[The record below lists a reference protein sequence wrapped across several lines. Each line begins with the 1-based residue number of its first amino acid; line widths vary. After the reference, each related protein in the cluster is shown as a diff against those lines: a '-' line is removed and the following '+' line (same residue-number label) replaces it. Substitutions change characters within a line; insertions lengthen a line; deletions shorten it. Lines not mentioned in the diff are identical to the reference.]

1 MMAVSKRHPNQSDAS
16 VKRNQ
21 SKTRFTKKNDAKAGK
36 EVEGGKFWTIPRT
49 IFIVCL
55 GELLDY
61 QLVSSSCFG
70 ITETVK
76 ETRVVFDFDR
86 FSGQLLLCIF
96 HAQVQL

>member
-70 ITETVK
+70 FTE
-76 ETRVVFDFDR
+76 RNPSRLR
-86 FSGQLLLCIF
+86 F
-96 HAQVQL
+96 

>member
-1 MMAVSKRHPNQSDAS
+1 MAVSKRHPNQSDAS

-61 QLVSSSCFG
+61 QFLRLVLVSL
-70 ITETVK
+70 K
-76 ETRVVFDFDR
+76 ETRVVLDFDR
-86 FSGQLLLCIF
+86 FTFGQLLLCIF
-96 HAQVQL
+96 HSQVQL